1 MPDQLMIPAV
11 RDYLDSRR
19 EKKPSTEKIMEL
31 LDVVKNN
38 IFFEFGDKVF
48 EQIGGTSIGKKHAP
62 PVACLGAGKL
72 EEEKVFP
79 SENFKKHVLDDKES
93 DDDKDRFFTRF
104 IDDMLSAFLGSK
116 EEASDLSAG

>member
-38 IFFEFGDKVF
+38 NFFEFGDKVF